1 MYRKRQNKGG
11 GFTDFLDQAIEQAK
25 EKASSLTQSL
35 QSATT
40 EGMDSF
46 KEKTN
51 EVAAEASVM
60 TNDTPVPPVSGGKS
74 RRKPKR
80 SKRKRT
86 KQTKRTKRRSSV
98 RQRR

>member
-1 MYRKRQNKGG
+1 MYRKRHQKRGG
-11 GFTDFLDQAIEQAK
+11 WPEFLDQALEKAK
-25 EKASSLTQSL
+25 EKASALTQSATDAIGSV

-51 EVAAEASVM
+51 EVATEASVM
-60 TNDTPVPPVSGGKS
+60 TNNTPVPPLPGGGKS
-74 RRKPKR
+74 RRKR
-80 SKRKRT
+80 TRRKRT
-86 KQTKRTKRRSSV
+86 KRSSV